1 MEDIMKKKMAAF
13 LAVSMLL
20 CGQALAADFSNLV
33 IIHTNDTHGFD
44 RRAEGINGMATVS
57 ALRKHYLSQGKD
69 VLLVD
74 AGDAIQDNNL
84 VNFSKGKSA
93 IAFMNA
99 AGYDAMALGNHEFD
113 YGQEVLA
120 ERIREAKFPMLSA
133 NVIVEAT
140 GRPLTRDSVIYKKG
154 DVKIGIIGLTTP
166 ETVVTT
172 NPKNVYGLKFL
183 NDKATIA
190 VTQNLVKKLKEEDKC
205 DLIVAVGHLGSEDA
219 NRGHRSDDIL
229 MNVNGID
236 IFIDGHD
243 HTAKNKYIN
252 GALLAETGHYTKNI
266 GVITHM
272 DNKWTENFCKYGDFN
287 EEDPVVKEL
296 VDKTQREVDDA
307 MALKL
312 GETPLL
318 LNGSRDPGV
327 RTDETNLG
335 DFVADAY
342 LWQAQQAMAASGV
355 SVDGCLFNG
364 GSLRQSIEKGNI
376 TVGNISGVLPYNNQL
391 YVMKIKG
398 ETLLEIIEAA
408 TCSLPSQIGA
418 FPQVSRIR
426 YTVNTKVPYENGKQY
441 ENSTYFAPAK
451 PGSRVTIHEV
461 GGKPFDA
468 DKVYTLV
475 TTEFI
480 CRGGDAYGKLTEPG
494 AVDIQAI
501 GYVDTEAVE
510 NYLKEELKGTV
521 PAKYEKEQGRVTVI
535 K

>member
-1 MEDIMKKKMAAF
+1 
-13 LAVSMLL
+13 
-20 CGQALAADFSNLV
+20 
-33 IIHTNDTHGFD
+33 
-44 RRAEGINGMATVS
+44 
-57 ALRKHYLSQGKD
+57 
-69 VLLVD
+69 
-74 AGDAIQDNNL
+74 
-84 VNFSKGKSA
+84 
-93 IAFMNA
+93 
-99 AGYDAMALGNHEFD
+99 
-113 YGQEVLA
+113 
-120 ERIREAKFPMLSA
+120 MLSA

-140 GRPLTRDSVIYKKG
+140 NKPLTKDSVIYKKG

-183 NDKATIA
+183 DDKATIA
-190 VTQNLVKKLKEEDKC
+190 VTQNLVKKLKEQDKC

-229 MNVNGID
+229 MNVDGID

-335 DFVADAY
+335 DFVGDAY
-342 LWQAQQAMAASGV
+342 LWQARKAMAASGV
-355 SVDGCLFNG
+355 NVDGCLFNG

-418 FPQVSRIR
+418 FPQVSGIR

-468 DKVYTLV
+468 DKVYALV

-480 CRGGDAYGKLTEPG
+480 CRGGDAYGKLTEQG

-510 NYLKEELKGTV
+510 NYIKEELKGTV
-521 PAKYEKEQGRVTVI
+521 PATYEKEQGRVTVI

>member
-1 MEDIMKKKMAAF
+1 
-13 LAVSMLL
+13 
-20 CGQALAADFSNLV
+20 
-33 IIHTNDTHGFD
+33 
-44 RRAEGINGMATVS
+44 
-57 ALRKHYLSQGKD
+57 
-69 VLLVD
+69 
-74 AGDAIQDNNL
+74 
-84 VNFSKGKSA
+84 
-93 IAFMNA
+93 
-99 AGYDAMALGNHEFD
+99 
-113 YGQEVLA
+113 
-120 ERIREAKFPMLSA
+120 
-133 NVIVEAT
+133 
-140 GRPLTRDSVIYKKG
+140 
-154 DVKIGIIGLTTP
+154 
-166 ETVVTT
+166 
-172 NPKNVYGLKFL
+172 
-183 NDKATIA
+183 
-190 VTQNLVKKLKEEDKC
+190 
-205 DLIVAVGHLGSEDA
+205 
-219 NRGHRSDDIL
+219 
-229 MNVNGID
+229 
-236 IFIDGHD
+236 
-243 HTAKNKYIN
+243 
-252 GALLAETGHYTKNI
+252 
-266 GVITHM
+266 
-272 DNKWTENFCKYGDFN
+272 
-287 EEDPVVKEL
+287 
-296 VDKTQREVDDA
+296 

-355 SVDGCLFNG
+355 SVDGCLLNG

-418 FPQVSRIR
+418 FPQVSGIR